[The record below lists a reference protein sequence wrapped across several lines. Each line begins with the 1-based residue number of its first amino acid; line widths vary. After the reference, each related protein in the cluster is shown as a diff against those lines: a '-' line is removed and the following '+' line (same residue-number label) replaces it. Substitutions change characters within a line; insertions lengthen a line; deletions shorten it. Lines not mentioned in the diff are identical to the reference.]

1 MGVLWKALV
10 LVHFFKLAGK
20 TVNNDAIDPV
30 LKFTLILK
38 CRLEVPLLFLTSSN
52 IIFAFVDLIYSDLAI
67 LRSQACF

>member
-30 LKFTLILK
+30 LKVTLILK

-52 IIFAFVDLIYSDLAI
+52 IIFVRSLDLFGFSHIMGD
-67 LRSQACF
+67 